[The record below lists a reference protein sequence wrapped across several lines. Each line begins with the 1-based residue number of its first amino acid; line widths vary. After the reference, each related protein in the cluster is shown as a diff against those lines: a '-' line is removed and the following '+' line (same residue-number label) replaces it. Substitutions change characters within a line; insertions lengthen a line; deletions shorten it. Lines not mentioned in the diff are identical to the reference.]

1 MTKNI
6 SIIGCGWLGLP
17 LAKVLIDEGYTIK
30 GSTTSIDKLDA
41 LKALGIDAFYVEL
54 TAEGVQGDIETCL
67 SNSEILV
74 INMPPGLRK
83 YPESNFVK
91 RIRYLI
97 NHIEISTIK
106 KVLFVSS
113 TSVYS
118 DEESLPIITEESN
131 PNPDTDSGTQLLE
144 VENLLQNN
152 SHFHTTILRFSGLFG
167 ADRHP
172 AKVLS
177 GRSNIKNPDAP
188 INLIHLKD
196 CIGIIQAI
204 LQQDTWNDTFNASAT
219 PHPTRQEYYT
229 SICKAMHL
237 PLPMFDQ
244 TSKSKGKYIDS
255 SKLERL
261 LNYEFQVKIE

>member
-1 MTKNI
+1 M
-6 SIIGCGWLGLP
+6 G
-17 LAKVLIDEGYTIK
+17 DGYAIK
-30 GSTTSIDKLDA
+30 GSTTSMDKLDS
-41 LKALGIDAFYVEL
+41 LKSFGIDAFYVEL
-54 TAEGVQGDIETCL
+54 SEEGVKGDIEACL
-67 SNSEILV
+67 SDSEILV

-91 RIRYLI
+91 RIRFLI
-97 NHIEISTIK
+97 NHIENSSVK

-118 DEESLPIITEESN
+118 DEESLPIITEETI
-131 PNPDTDSGTQLLE
+131 PNPETNSGTQLLE

-152 SHFHTTILRFSGLFG
+152 PHFQTTILRFSGLFG

-177 GRSNIKNPDAP
+177 GRSNLKNPDAP
-188 INLIHLKD
+188 INLIHLED
-196 CIGIIQAI
+196 CIGIIEVI
-204 LQQDTWNDTFNASAT
+204 LQQDFWNDTFNASAT
-219 PHPTRQEYYT
+219 PHPTRQDYYT

-237 PLPMFDQ
+237 PLPMFDR
-244 TSKSKGKYIDS
+244 TSISKGKYIAS
-255 SKLERL
+255 TKLERL